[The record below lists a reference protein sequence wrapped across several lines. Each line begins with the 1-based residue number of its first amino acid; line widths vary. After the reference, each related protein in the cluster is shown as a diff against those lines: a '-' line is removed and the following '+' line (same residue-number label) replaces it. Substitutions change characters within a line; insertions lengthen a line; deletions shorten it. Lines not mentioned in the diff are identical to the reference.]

1 MISLIDT
8 AIIIGYL
15 LVMLIIGFVVGKREN
30 LEGYLVNNR
39 RTKTVLLIF
48 TIVSTSV
55 GMGVFLGISSEAYK
69 TGISYGLTVMI
80 ASVLS
85 LLLVAYF
92 APRIK
97 HFGDKHKA
105 HTLGD
110 WFAVRYSNKNRL
122 LVSIIIL
129 ISYFFLAALQFVGIA
144 GLINVISGL
153 DFTIALV
160 AASLITIIY
169 TTAAGIKSDF
179 YTDAVQFA
187 IMVFTLFLVLL
198 PLSLIKSGGLS
209 FFNSLPASH
218 FNPFAFGGIS
228 FFLGGIVLGA
238 PLLLVS
244 MEIWQ
249 RIYAATTEREAKR
262 VYRWSAL
269 LLVIFFIPA
278 ILLGLIAFKTVP
290 GINPDFAL
298 FELMKQ
304 ALPAGLLGLGVAG
317 ILAAAM
323 STIDSIILVGS
334 ATILKDIH
342 KTFINPNLTEKQ
354 MLRLGRSYTFF
365 YGLLGLIAA
374 YLIPHIIKLQII
386 SGSALLVL
394 SPAAIGGFVWKK
406 ATAKAS
412 FWSILTG
419 IIVTFSLY
427 PLMPTL
433 SFIPGTLVSL
443 ILFIVISKFTYKEK
457 ITAPKT
463 SS

>member
-1 MISLIDT
+1 
-8 AIIIGYL
+8 
-15 LVMLIIGFVVGKREN
+15 MLIVGFLVGKREN
-30 LEGYLVNNR
+30 IEGYLVNNR
-39 RTKTVLLIF
+39 KTKTILLIF

-69 TGISYGLTVMI
+69 NGISYGLTMMI

-97 HFGDKHKA
+97 QFGDKHKA

-110 WFAVRYSNKNRL
+110 WFAVRYSSKNRL

-129 ISYFFLAALQFVGIA
+129 IAYFFLTALQFVGIA
-144 GLINVISGL
+144 GLIHVISGL

-160 AASLITIIY
+160 AASLVTIIY

-179 YTDAVQFA
+179 YTDAVQFVV
-187 IMVFTLFLVLL
+187 MVFTLFLVLL
-198 PLSLIKSGGLS
+198 PLSLIKSGGLG
-209 FFNSLPASH
+209 FLGSLPASH

-228 FFLGGIVLGA
+228 FFIGGLVLGA

-249 RIYAATTEREAKR
+249 RIFAATTESEAKK
-262 VYRWSAL
+262 VYLWSAL

-278 ILLGLIAFKTVP
+278 ILLGLIAFKAVP
-290 GINPDFAL
+290 GISPDFAL

-304 ALPAGLLGLGVAG
+304 GLPAGFMGLGVAG

-323 STIDSIILVGS
+323 STIDSMILVGS

-342 KTFINPNLTEKQ
+342 KTFINPDLTDKQ
-354 MLRLGRSYTFF
+354 MLRLGRIYTCS
-365 YGLLGLIAA
+365 YGLLGLAAA
-374 YLIPHIIKLQII
+374 YLIPHIIQLQII

-394 SPAAIGGFVWKK
+394 GPATIGGFVWKES
-406 ATAKAS
+406 TAKAS
-412 FWSILTG
+412 FWSILIG
-419 IIVTFSLY
+419 FIATFSLY

-433 SFIPGTLVSL
+433 SFIPGTLISL
-443 ILFIVISKFTYKEK
+443 ILFIAISKLAHKGL
-457 ITAPKT
+457 
-463 SS
+463 